1 MNNIWKTHH
10 RGTTAV
16 LVLQDG
22 RQRNCQ
28 LIQVVFRDFLG
39 TERKMYCVAITQME

>member
-1 MNNIWKTHH
+1 MNNIWKTRH

-22 RQRNCQ
+22 RQHNSQ
-28 LIQVVFRDFLG
+28 PTQVVFRDFLG
-39 TERKMYCVAITQME
+39 TERKMYRVASAQME